1 MKKLYVF
8 ILITIF
14 TGCIKTAQ
22 QVQENIVIQ
31 AVTTGQWKVTTFIND
46 GTDVTSSFAPYTF
59 QFKTNFTV
67 DAYNNGSV
75 ENTGTWNADAGSKTI
90 TSNFSNP
97 STTLLLLN
105 GTWSITNSTMTS
117 VDATLTLNGKTKTMR
132 LDKI

>member
-8 ILITIF
+8 ILIAIF

-31 AVTTGQWKVTTFIND
+31 AITTGQWKVTTFIND
-46 GTDVTSSFAPYTF
+46 GTDVSSSFSAYTF
-59 QFKTNFTV
+59 HFKTDLKV
-67 DAYNNGSV
+67 DAINNGSV
-75 ENTGTWNADAGSKTI
+75 ENTGSWNADANSKTI

-97 STTLLLLN
+97 SATLLLLN
-105 GTWSITNSTMTS
+105 GTWTITNSSLTS
-117 VDATLTLNGKTKTMR
+117 VDAILTLNGKTRTLR

>member
-8 ILITIF
+8 ILIAIF

-46 GTDVTSSFAPYTF
+46 GTDVTSSFAAYTF
-59 QFKTNFTV
+59 HFKTDFNV
-67 DAYNNGSV
+67 DAINNGSV
-75 ENTGTWNADAGSKTI
+75 ENTGTWNADANSKTI
-90 TSNFSNP
+90 TSNFSNASP
-97 STTLLLLN
+97 ALLLLN
-105 GTWSITNSTMTS
+105 GTWSITNSTLTS
-117 VDATLTLNGKTKTMR
+117 VDATLTLNGKTRTLR